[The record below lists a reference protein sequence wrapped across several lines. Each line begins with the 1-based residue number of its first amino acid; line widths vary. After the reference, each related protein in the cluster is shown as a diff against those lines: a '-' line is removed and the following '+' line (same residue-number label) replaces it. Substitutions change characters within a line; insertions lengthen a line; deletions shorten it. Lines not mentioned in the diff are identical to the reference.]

1 MGGIAIGFGARLLV
15 MGKQKQRT
23 TSADIRLVSSQRFS
37 EGRKESGQSKT
48 SSNDLHALDE
58 MAEVYR
64 QHSHL

>member
-1 MGGIAIGFGARLLV
+1 
-15 MGKQKQRT
+15 MGKQKQRS